1 MELFSYFR
9 STAAYRVRIA
19 LNLKGVDYRLSPVN
33 LVSGDQRGADYL
45 AVNPQGLVPALR
57 LDDGQVIAQST
68 AILEWLEETRPTPSL
83 LPGSAGQRARIRSWV
98 NIIACDIH
106 PLNNLRVLNYL
117 KNTLGLDEEA
127 KTTWYHHWLKL
138 GFDVLEQQLVGSP
151 YCAGSEV
158 SLADVYLVP
167 QVFNAHRFGLDMAPY
182 PGIQAI
188 CEACNRLEAF
198 QRAKPDQQPDAPGQ

>member
-19 LNLKGVDYRLSPVN
+19 LNLKGVDYRLTPVN
-33 LVSGDQRGADYL
+33 LVSGEQRGADYL
-45 AVNPQGLVPALR
+45 ALNPQGLVPALR
-57 LDDGQVIAQST
+57 LDSGQVIAQST
-68 AILEWLEETRPTPSL
+68 AILEWLEETRPVPAL
-83 LPGSAGQRARIRSWV
+83 LPGTADERARIRGWV
-98 NIIACDIH
+98 NVIACDIH

-117 KNTLGLDEEA
+117 KNTLGLDDEA
-127 KTTWYHHWLKL
+127 KTTWYHHWLQL
-138 GFDVLEQQLVGSP
+138 GFEVLEQQLVGGP

-182 PGIQAI
+182 PKIQAI

-198 QRAKPDQQPDAPGQ
+198 DRARPEKQPDAPA